1 MRYLCQ
7 VSLSLKVPKFHS
19 ATALQH
25 CLNHLVALRLAARR
39 PWRGIAPPMTVSLF
53 RGFRSFHCSFT
64 IEIEL
69 CDGILTFCSRKR
81 LDLLAK
87 FTNGFPI
94 GKMTLM
100 P

>member
-39 PWRGIAPPMTVSLF
+39 PWRGDAPPMTASLSY
-53 RGFRSFHCSFT
+53 GFRSFH
-64 IEIEL
+64 L
-69 CDGILTFCSRKR
+69 QYHD
-81 LDLLAK
+81 LDVLA
-87 FTNGFPI
+87 I
-94 GKMTLM
+94 CR
-100 P
+100 

>member
-25 CLNHLVALRLAARR
+25 CLNHLVTPLWFRTRR
-39 PWRGIAPPMTVSLF
+39 SASLPCGDRGEA
-53 RGFRSFHCSFT
+53 
-64 IEIEL
+64 
-69 CDGILTFCSRKR
+69 
-81 LDLLAK
+81 LLAYLSY
-87 FTNGFPI
+87 P
-94 GKMTLM
+94 